1 MVNPI
6 KVFSTL
12 RQTSEIIFGD
22 KNRFFKLLKDA
33 KNKSL
38 DVGEFS
44 GIENEL
50 KLLFQLSK
58 DYMTG
63 KYRRI
68 SKRNIIMI
76 ISAFVYLVNPMDIV
90 PDFILGIGFLDDLSV
105 LSYLITKIKKEINAY
120 KIWKEEIETRD

>member
-44 GIENEL
+44 SIENEL

-63 KYRRI
+63 KYRHI